1 MNDDQGRDEPEFRA
15 PDPGLRE
22 RRREAGSCVVQYPLT
37 PPPVA
42 DSYVP
47 GTINQAPVMS
57 GAPRGAPSGGGTGAT
72 TRDSSDASV
81 MRSTGSMAVANLASR
96 VTGFVRMILIL
107 TVLGPAVASAF
118 NTANTLPNMIT
129 ELVLGSVLTAMFMP
143 LLARSAQEDADGGVG
158 FLRRLLTVAA
168 TLALVATV
176 IAVACAPLLVRINLG
191 DGEVNTSLAT
201 AFAFLL
207 LPQIFFYGVFSVMLA
222 VLNYNGVFRPG
233 AWAPV
238 WNNAVAIATLA
249 LFAVVGSGLDA
260 DAPVNLLSGPILLLG
275 LGTTLGVVVQAG
287 ILIPALRRAGVDLRP
302 QWGIDPRLKQFGGN
316 ALAGLTY
323 VFVSQVGLV
332 MTNRIGSAADE
343 AAIAIYQTY
352 WLLLQ
357 VPYGIIGVTLL
368 TAINPRLADNGI
380 AGRTREVVRDISLG
394 TRLSMF
400 GLLPIIAVMTAFGPA
415 IATAL
420 FRYGNFD
427 AENAEVLGL
436 TLSFGAF
443 TLIPY
448 AIVLLQQRVFYARE
462 DYWTP
467 TVMILAVT
475 VVRVVLSLIVP
486 LLAEERSHVV
496 VGLAL
501 ANGLGWAVGAVAGF
515 ILLRRML
522 GPLRG
527 RETLRSAAWT
537 LGASA
542 IGAVVALLVDAVLP
556 LHVITDALGSIGFVV
571 RVGIGTVIAF
581 AITGVILSRSR
592 LPELDVVGP
601 LLRGLLGRLKR

>member
-1 MNDDQGRDEPEFRA
+1 P
-15 PDPGLRE
+15 
-22 RRREAGSCVVQYPLT
+22 C
-37 PPPVA
+37 
-42 DSYVP
+42 
-47 GTINQAPVMS
+47 
-57 GAPRGAPSGGGTGAT
+57 
-72 TRDSSDASV
+72 
-81 MRSTGSMAVANLASR
+81 
-96 VTGFVRMILIL
+96 
-107 TVLGPAVASAF
+107 TVLSGFCAV
-118 NTANTLPNMIT
+118 T
-129 ELVLGSVLTAMFMP
+129 
-143 LLARSAQEDADGGVG
+143 
-158 FLRRLLTVAA
+158 
-168 TLALVATV
+168 
-176 IAVACAPLLVRINLG
+176 
-191 DGEVNTSLAT
+191 
-201 AFAFLL
+201 
-207 LPQIFFYGVFSVMLA
+207 
-222 VLNYNGVFRPG
+222 RP
-233 AWAPV
+233 
-238 WNNAVAIATLA
+238 
-249 LFAVVGSGLDA
+249 
-260 DAPVNLLSGPILLLG
+260 
-275 LGTTLGVVVQAG
+275 
-287 ILIPALRRAGVDLRP
+287 
-302 QWGIDPRLKQFGGN
+302 
-316 ALAGLTY
+316 
-323 VFVSQVGLV
+323 
-332 MTNRIGSAADE
+332 
-343 AAIAIYQTY
+343 
-352 WLLLQ
+352 
-357 VPYGIIGVTLL
+357 
-368 TAINPRLADNGI
+368 TAITPRLATTGI
-380 AGRTREVVRDISLG
+380 AGRPREVGRALCLG

-501 ANGLGWAVGAVAGF
+501 ANGLGWAVGAGGGLL
-515 ILLRRML
+515 LLRRRR

-527 RETLRSAAWT
+527 REPLRSAAWT